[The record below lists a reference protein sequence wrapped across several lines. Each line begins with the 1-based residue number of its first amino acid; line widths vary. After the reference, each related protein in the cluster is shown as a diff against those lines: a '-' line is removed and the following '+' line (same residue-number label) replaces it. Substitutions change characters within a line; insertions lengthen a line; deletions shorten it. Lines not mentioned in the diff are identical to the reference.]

1 MFRTK
6 QNTTEAV
13 VDEVREVAE
22 EASEAAAVAQEHLEV
37 ARTASDQA
45 SDAAAAA
52 REKILAAKV
61 AATPLVQA
69 AADTAKVRLTD
80 AADRA
85 RPRVEAAQSTFVD
98 EVLPKV
104 GAALA
109 TATAAIAAGSQ
120 QAKEAAAPHLDQVK
134 EVAYVAGDRG
144 KGAYAVLTGEAVAK
158 RRRSRTTW
166 LIGVGLAA
174 AAVAAVAA
182 FRKQQQKADDPW
194 ATPLEAS
201 PGATGTGYG
210 TSGSASLKDKAAGQ
224 VEAAK
229 EAVTD
234 AAAKVKEKGAVI
246 ADAAKG
252 KAGDLA
258 NKGQAA
264 IADAK
269 DHSGEATEQTTDAA
283 ADATDQAEGAVD
295 GQVTAV
301 DPSPDSD
308 AITSEAVE
316 GGTINGAST
325 TTSPRGSAQT
335 RLAEE
340 SDGAS

>member
-1 MFRTK
+1 MFGTK
-6 QNTTEAV
+6 QSRTEAA

-22 EASEAAAVAQEHLEV
+22 QASEAAAVAQEHLEV
-37 ARTASDQA
+37 ARTAADQA
-45 SDAAAAA
+45 SDAAAAT

-61 AATPLVQA
+61 AAAPLIQG

-80 AADRA
+80 VADRA

-98 EVLPKV
+98 AVLPKV

-109 TATAAIAAGSQ
+109 TATAAVAAGSQ
-120 QAKEAAAPHLDQVK
+120 QAMGAAGPRLEHAKEA
-134 EVAYVAGDRG
+134 AYVAGDRG
-144 KGAYAVLTGEAVAK
+144 KGALAVLTGEAVAK
-158 RRRSRTTW
+158 RRSGRTKW

-201 PGATGTGYG
+201 TGTGTSSSG
-210 TSGSASLKDKAAGQ
+210 TSGSASLKDKAATQ

-229 EAVTD
+229 GAVTD
-234 AAAKVKEKGAVI
+234 AAAKAKEKAGELAS
-246 ADAAKG
+246 KG
-252 KAGDLA
+252 KAA
-258 NKGQAA
+258 V
-264 IADAK
+264 ADAK
-269 DHSGEATEQTTDAA
+269 DHSGEALEEGKDGA
-283 ADATDQAEGAVD
+283 ADTAQPAWDEAADGATEGFG

-301 DPSPDSD
+301 DANPDSD
-308 AITSEAVE
+308 AITSDAVE

-325 TTSPRGSAQT
+325 TASPRGSAQA

-340 SDGAS
+340 GDGAS